1 MMKLVTQ
8 EKVGQCGPACVA
20 MVLCLPLKRVLEWFP
35 HCEHIGA
42 TDDNM
47 VAILNENGYPAVS
60 STSIP
65 YDNTGLIAVPAIL
78 TVPSLNIPGLLHY
91 IVWDVSTLQYLD
103 PTYGRLKYPD
113 DAPIVDGKQI
123 VSWTS
128 GILIWI

>member
-1 MMKLVTQ
+1 
-8 EKVGQCGPACVA
+8 
-20 MVLCLPLKRVLEWFP
+20 
-35 HCEHIGA
+35 
-42 TDDNM
+42 M